1 MKPHFYTF
9 EKSRCY
15 KTDLWLWRWLPH
27 RLSKRQSLS
36 TKTTVLFRTTLT
48 RTIKLNLNDSWFR
61 IFHSKTGQVAI
72 STKAPH
78 GYIQVTH
85 GYIRVHGE
93 YIWVTWN
100 NIRTT
105 SFPGCSTTRPCG
117 ARDGTGGR
125 GPWERGWR
133 KETKVTYECIGVTYY
148 YYFCKQF
155 LVLAVL
161 KNVT

>member
-1 MKPHFYTF
+1 MGVWDRGWVEYRGTLYGTLRKIRPHFYTF

-27 RLSKRQSLS
+27 SLSKRQSLS

-48 RTIKLNLNDSWFR
+48 RTIKLNLNDSWVR
-61 IFHSKTGQVAI
+61 IFHSKTGQAAI

-93 YIWVTWN
+93 YIRVTWS

-105 SFPGCSTTRPCG
+105 SFPGLSPTRPCK
-117 ARDGTGGR
+117 ARDWTGGR
-125 GPWERGWR
+125 GPWERGWY
-133 KETKVTYECIGVTYY
+133 KET
-148 YYFCKQF
+148 
-155 LVLAVL
+155 
-161 KNVT
+161 